1 MLQRTHLFVLAT
13 VLTAA
18 AACTTK
24 STDSDIP
31 PGSGGSGNSGNIG
44 NTGGDTTGGAGGTGG
59 EGAAGGAGGGAC
71 VGPEDGSGQTAA
83 VCDGMNITPSCV
95 EGGVAAVC
103 NAGGSLFYPPG
114 WRTCHRAFDIFH
126 AGAVD
131 VLVACLED
139 IGVNPEACEDAPVGA
154 CVGEMYA
161 AACDNNTD
169 ANDTCAAIN
178 QGCVDVGENDF
189 DLDGCYADLKPF
201 SADGVDAYIACQND
215 HLDDPCAGLHDTCI
229 GEVVTFNALPAA
241 CDEAPE

>member
-31 PGSGGSGNSGNIG
+31 PGTGGSGNSGNIG
-44 NTGGDTTGGAGGTGG
+44 NTGGDTTGGAGGEGATGG
-59 EGAAGGAGGGAC
+59 TGGTGGSC

-103 NAGGSLFYPPG
+103 NMGGTLYYPDG
-114 WRTCHRAFDIFH
+114 WRLCHRAFDLFH

-139 IGVNPEACEDAPVGA
+139 IGVNPEACEIEPVNG
-154 CVGEMYA
+154 CIDEMYD
-161 AACDNNTD
+161 AACANTE
-169 ANDTCAAIN
+169 AEETCAALN
-178 QGCVDVGENDF
+178 QGCVEVGDDNF
-189 DLDGCYADLKPF
+189 DLAGCNESLRPF
-201 SADGVDAYIACQND
+201 STDGIELYVNCQND
-215 HLDDPCAGLHDTCI
+215 HLDDPCADVHTTCMT
-229 GEVVTFNALPAA
+229 EVVTYNPLPAA